1 MEWNDRPAGEP
12 AQPSPAEP
20 AIIAPPAAAPVFGGI
35 RRTIATA
42 VLAVGLLIVGG
53 TAVAFA
59 ADPSASPAPNA
70 SSGPANG
77 GGTTRPSH
85 VPGST
90 ANCPNMGGNGSGGAG
105 GSTTPSTTG
114 PTSSP
119 AL

>member
-1 MEWNDRPAGEP
+1 MEWNDRPAWEP
-12 AQPSPAEP
+12 AQPPPAEP
-20 AIIAPPAAAPVFGGI
+20 ATLAAPAAAPVFGGI

-70 SSGPANG
+70 SSAPANG

-90 ANCPNMGGNGSGGAG
+90 ANCPNMGGSGSG